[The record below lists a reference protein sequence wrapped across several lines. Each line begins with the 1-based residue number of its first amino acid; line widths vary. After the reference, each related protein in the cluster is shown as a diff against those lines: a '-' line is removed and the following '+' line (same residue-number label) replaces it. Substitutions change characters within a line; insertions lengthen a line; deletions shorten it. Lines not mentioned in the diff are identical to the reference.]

1 MKKLKQTLRVLTLSL
16 CASSSLVMAAGE
28 PPKMPAPKA
37 DAYVVP
43 QAQVL
48 PVILKYPAEI
58 KSFQNVKVVSR
69 VLGVLEE
76 KHFTEGQKVKQ
87 GDLLYKIEDSIY
99 KAKVD
104 QASASVKINES
115 ALDNATHNWER
126 ARTLYDAKALSQ
138 EKRDAA
144 LTTYEQAIGSLALSR
159 AQLQQALIDF
169 NYTRVKAPISGT
181 VGIKKV
187 DIGDLVSSNPPT
199 TLVEITQNNKVF
211 VEFSMPLSDYT
222 NIKSNLWVI
231 PKEGKL
237 PVSLEIDNKPISKVG
252 MVDFMDANV
261 DKNTGTVKMRA
272 IVENEDNLLL
282 PGSFIRIVLNDVVQ
296 TNVITIPQKAVLQNP
311 MGKIVFIEENGHV
324 GVRPVVLGNETGD
337 KYIVVGGPLKS
348 GDKVITNNFF
358 RLKPGGEVVIDK
370 TINEQGK

>member
-1 MKKLKQTLRVLTLSL
+1 M
-16 CASSSLVMAAGE
+16 
-28 PPKMPAPKA
+28 
-37 DAYVVP
+37 
-43 QAQVL
+43 
-48 PVILKYPAEI
+48 
-58 KSFQNVKVVSR
+58 
-69 VLGVLEE
+69 
-76 KHFTEGQKVKQ
+76 
-87 GDLLYKIEDSIY
+87 
-99 KAKVD
+99 
-104 QASASVKINES
+104 
-115 ALDNATHNWER
+115 
-126 ARTLYDAKALSQ
+126 
-138 EKRDAA
+138 
-144 LTTYEQAIGSLALSR
+144 
-159 AQLQQALIDF
+159 
-169 NYTRVKAPISGT
+169 
-181 VGIKKV
+181 GIKKV

-237 PVSLEIDNKPISKVG
+237 PIAIEIDNKPIAKVG

-272 IVENEDNLLL
+272 IVENEDNFLL

-296 TNVITIPQKAVLQNP
+296 QNVITIPQKAVLQNT
-311 MGKIVFIEENGHV
+311 MGKIVFVEENGHV

-358 RLKPGGEVVIDK
+358 RLKPGGEVVIDQ

>member
-1 MKKLKQTLRVLTLSL
+1 MKKLKQTLKVLTLSL

-138 EKRDAA
+138 EKEMRHSP
-144 LTTYEQAIGSLALSR
+144 LMNKLLA
-159 AQLQQALIDF
+159 
-169 NYTRVKAPISGT
+169 
-181 VGIKKV
+181 
-187 DIGDLVSSNPPT
+187 
-199 TLVEITQNNKVF
+199 
-211 VEFSMPLSDYT
+211 
-222 NIKSNLWVI
+222 
-231 PKEGKL
+231 
-237 PVSLEIDNKPISKVG
+237 
-252 MVDFMDANV
+252 
-261 DKNTGTVKMRA
+261 
-272 IVENEDNLLL
+272 
-282 PGSFIRIVLNDVVQ
+282 
-296 TNVITIPQKAVLQNP
+296 
-311 MGKIVFIEENGHV
+311 H
-324 GVRPVVLGNETGD
+324 
-337 KYIVVGGPLKS
+337 
-348 GDKVITNNFF
+348 
-358 RLKPGGEVVIDK
+358 
-370 TINEQGK
+370 

>member
-1 MKKLKQTLRVLTLSL
+1 MKKLKQTLRGLTLSL
-16 CASSSLVMAAGE
+16 CAISSLAAGE
-28 PPKMPAPKA
+28 PPKMPTPKA

-43 QAQVL
+43 QAQIL

-104 QASASVKINES
+104 QANASVKINES

-222 NIKSNLWVI
+222 NIKSHLWTI
-231 PKEGKL
+231 GEKPSA
-237 PVSLEIDNKPISKVG
+237 SLEINNKMTEKVG

-261 DKNTGTVKMRA
+261 HKETGTVKMRV
-272 IVENEDNLLL
+272 IVENSDELLL
-282 PGSFIRIVLNDVVQ
+282 PGSFVRVVLNDIVQ
-296 TNVITIPQKAVLQNP
+296 KNMITIPQKSVLQNP
-311 MGKIVFIEENGHV
+311 MGTIVFIEENGHI
-324 GVRPVVLGNETGD
+324 GVRPVVLGNEIGD
-337 KYIVVGGPLKS
+337 KYIVIGGPLKS

>member
-1 MKKLKQTLRVLTLSL
+1 MKKLKQTLKVLTLSL
-16 CASSSLVMAAGE
+16 CASSSLVMAASE

-169 NYTRVKAPISGT
+169 NYTRVKAPINGT

-187 DIGDLVSSNPPT
+187 DIGDLVSSNPPS

-237 PVSLEIDNKPISKVG
+237 PIALEIDNKPVAKVG
-252 MVDFMDANV
+252 TVDFMDANV